1 MKEFKDERADLCFRQ
16 VDQEL
21 SAKIASELQMEQ
33 EIRETDKLPVNI
45 SDYLDS
51 CSFEVIK
58 PTSQLHYH
66 SYRKLTCGKPSAP

>member
-1 MKEFKDERADLCFRQ
+1 MSKTIRNKGADMDWRK

-33 EIRETDKLPVNI
+33 EIRETEKLPANI

-51 CSFEVIK
+51 SSFEVTNA
-58 PTSQLHYH
+58 TSHFPHPVYMNE
-66 SYRKLTCGKPSAP
+66 KLT